1 MRNRAQ
7 WPRRRG
13 AGPDRARATRGDRG
27 QDSRNPRRPRRS
39 GDPRGTDRRLSRRR
53 HSRQQQRRPA
63 LPGFRRDHTRE
74 YPQGDRVQHADP
86 DRARPGAG
94 AGHGR
99 TQVRPHRQH
108 HLGFGQGAGSR
119 PRRLVGRARRLD
131 RVPRLRGAALCPPQR
146 HHQFDPARI
155 VRDRPAEI
163 RPRADRGDAEH
174 QRGCRTVGI
183 RRRESRPGGSAIRP
197 SSGRSAPFSPA
208 RRPDSS
214 PVRIS

>member
-1 MRNRAQ
+1 MAAT
-7 WPRRRG
+7 PRRWP
-13 AGPDRARATRGDRG
+13 GPARELREATGVKVREILGDLDDPATRAELIAACPDADILVNNNGG
-27 QDSRNPRRPRRS
+27 PPLQ
-39 GDPRGTDRRLSRRR
+39 
-53 HSRQQQRRPA
+53 
-63 LPGFRRDHTRE
+63 GFRRDHARG
-74 YPQGDRVQHADP
+74 YPHGGRVQHADP

-108 HLGFGQGAGSR
+108 HLGFGQGADPR
-119 PRRLVGRARRLD
+119 PRRLVGRARGLD

-146 HHQFDPARI
+146 DHQFDPARI

-163 RPRADRGDAEH
+163 RPRADGGDAEH
-174 QRGCRTVGI
+174 QRGQARGRN